1 MVNGP
6 STYSKRLI
14 MKMMLRFPWTTC
26 EPAHSYGAM
35 PFVLMCDPLCGNKRS
50 RYPQKIAGNQGCWSR
65 RGHTANGCRWV
76 CETKMKKRRE
86 KHIVAISVWLRLQQT
101 VDVSWHVRL
110 FLGRSV
116 TALLRRSRVL
126 LLAMRSKPRVLV
138 CQIYWVN
145 LSLRLR
151 ILLEI
156 WFLAIFT
163 HLLLTFHTTEERT
176 VM

>member
-6 STYSKRLI
+6 STYSKKLI

-65 RGHTANGCRWV
+65 GGTRLTAADGSV
-76 CETKMKKRRE
+76 KTKMKKRRE
-86 KHIVAISVWLRLQQT
+86 KHIVTISVWLRLQQT
-101 VDVSWHVRL
+101 VDVSWHVRF